1 MMREYTMM
9 RVRIL
14 LLLLLLGISVHS
26 VAQSLVVTQAFQEV
40 PNTTVLSA
48 YGDKFA
54 KWQKPA
60 LDDTFPFV
68 LIRVGLDGSTE
79 EIAQAKQMLG
89 LNMGTQTA
97 VEAID
102 RSTNDELL
110 FLIPKRARRIEI
122 QCGDG
127 CASQIL
133 FDNATLTSNKV
144 YYGRV
149 HYVPMADIPGQIMQT
164 RQKFQL
170 SVSPSN
176 AIVEVFVDGKREFW
190 PVHQGVA
197 TKMINC
203 GNYRYRIT
211 AKNYYPEESSMIVMP
226 HSTELQVSLRPK
238 FGWLSVDGDTQIYGA
253 HVYAINIE
261 TEEISLLGNIPLQR
275 VELNPGRYALVILQE
290 KYKEY
295 NATVTI
301 REAENTAIRPVLA
314 SNYSSVTLSTTP
326 MAEIYIDGNK
336 VGKGEWHGTLEYGT
350 YRVETRQQSHHSAFT
365 DITIS
370 AGDANVAYTL
380 NNPTP
385 LYGTL
390 IVDGNPADAMIWIDN
405 EQKGITPMV
414 FNRILVGEHKVRIAK
429 DGFTFSEQL
438 VAIEDGQDKYLSY
451 TLNQADGVVHTN
463 MPTLSL
469 SNSETHSFHVKDIT
483 FTMVKVKAGT
493 FIMGATE
500 EQREDM
506 NDNEIPIH
514 QVSVSDFYMGQT
526 EVTQAL
532 WQAVMGD
539 NPSAFPSNPSN
550 PVENISWEDC
560 QTFVR
565 KLNQLTG
572 QSFRLPTEAEWEFA
586 ARGGADTID
595 YVYAGDN
602 IPNNVAWHVD
612 NSMATTHIV
621 ATKSPNQL
629 GLYDMSG
636 NVCEWC
642 QDWYGTYE
650 MSNQKDPQ
658 GPANGSYKVYRGGSW
673 YFDARYAR
681 VSQRNYHTPT
691 FSNYNIGLR
700 LALTT
705 ISTEQVSM
713 AQGERKEPVAPAM
726 TDSANIVEVAGVSF
740 SMIPVEGG
748 TFMMGATP
756 EQGADALG
764 GERPTRKITLSNYS
778 ISQTEV
784 TQALWQ
790 AVMGTNPSADTTY
803 SINPVTNVS
812 WEDCQ
817 RFITKL
823 NELTQQHFRLPTEA
837 EWEYAA
843 RGGQLTTKTKFAGS
857 NDVHEVAW
865 NAENSERQVQPIGQ
879 KQPNQLGIYDMSGN
893 VREWC
898 QDWFGAYEGDA
909 LNNPKGPQVG
919 VYRVTR
925 GGSAMLPSRMNR
937 VSSRDGYAVADAF
950 ADLGFR
956 LVRSEN
962 EYEHIPVKKVEV
974 NRKEPTLRFEIR
986 NVSFTMVKV
995 PSGSFVM
1002 GATEEQGTEVYD
1014 WEKPKHYVTLGD
1026 YYIGQ
1031 TEVTQD
1037 LWKAVMG
1044 VDTVPCAFQ
1053 NAPTNPME
1061 NISWEDC
1068 QIFIQRLNKLTGV
1081 TFRLPTEAEWEF
1093 AARGGTNTKGTKCAG
1108 ADKPDDVAWFRD
1120 NSLLTTHPVGLK
1132 LPNEL
1137 GLYDMNGNVWEWCQD
1152 WYADYDATSQINPT
1166 GPAESETHL
1175 RVIRGGSWAFNA
1187 NNCRV
1192 SVRHGQVDTE
1202 RKIDI
1207 GFRLAL

>member
-1 MMREYTMM
+1 MMRE
-9 RVRIL
+9 RIL
-14 LLLLLLGISVHS
+14 LLLLLFGVSIHAF
-26 VAQSLVVTQAFQEV
+26 AQSLVITQPFQEV
-40 PNTTVLSA
+40 PNTTVLDV

-68 LIRVGLDGSTE
+68 LIRVGLDGSTD

-127 CASQIL
+127 CASQTI
-133 FDNATLTSNKV
+133 FDNASLTSNKV

-164 RQKFQL
+164 KQKFQL
-170 SVSPSN
+170 SVSPSS

-190 PVHQGVA
+190 PVEHGVA

-203 GNYRYRIT
+203 GNYRYRIS

-238 FGWLSVDGDTQIYGA
+238 FGWLSVDGDAQIYGA
-253 HVYAINIE
+253 QVYAINME
-261 TEEISLLGNIPLQR
+261 TEEISMLGAIPLQR
-275 VELNPGRYALVILQE
+275 VELNTGRYSLVILRE

-295 NATVTI
+295 HATITI
-301 REAENTAIRPVLA
+301 REAENAAIRPVMQP
-314 SNYSSVTLSTTP
+314 NYSTVTLTASP
-326 MAEIYIDGNK
+326 MADIYIDGNK
-336 VGKGEWHGTLEYGT
+336 VGKGEWNGTLEYGT
-350 YRVETRQQSHHSAFT
+350 YLVETRQQSHHSAVT
-365 DITIS
+365 NITIS

-390 IVDGNPADAMIWIDN
+390 IVDGSPVDAMIWIDN
-405 EQKGITPMV
+405 EQKGTTPMV
-414 FNRILVGEHKVRIAK
+414 FNKILVGEHKVRIAK
-429 DGFTFSEQL
+429 DGFTYNDQL

-451 TLNQADGVVHTN
+451 TLNQADGLVHTN
-463 MPTLSL
+463 MPTLALPS
-469 SNSETHSFHVKDIT
+469 SETHSFAVKDVT

-493 FIMGATE
+493 FIMGATT

-514 QVSVSDFYMGQT
+514 QVSISDFYIGQT

-532 WQAVMGD
+532 WQAVMGN
-539 NPSAFPSNPSN
+539 NPSSFPSNPSN
-550 PVENISWEDC
+550 PVENVSWDDC
-560 QTFVR
+560 QVFVR

-572 QSFRLPTEAEWEFA
+572 QSFRLPTEAEWEYA
-586 ARGGADTID
+586 ARGGADTVS
-595 YVYAGDN
+595 YKYSGDS
-602 IPNNVAWHVD
+602 IPNNVAWFVG
-612 NSMATTHIV
+612 NSLQTTHIV
-621 ATKSPNQL
+621 AMKNPNQL

-642 QDWYGTYE
+642 QDWYGNYE
-650 MSNQKDPQ
+650 ISNQKDPQ

-700 LALTT
+700 LALTN
-705 ISTEQVSM
+705 ISHEQV
-713 AQGERKEPVAPAM
+713 PVAQAEHTTPVSPIM

-740 SMIPVEGG
+740 GMVPVEGG
-748 TFMMGATP
+748 TFVMGGTT
-756 EQGADALG
+756 EQGADALV
-764 GERPTRKITLSNYS
+764 GERPTRKITLSNYA

-803 SINPVTNVS
+803 NINPVTNVT

-817 RFITKL
+817 LFVAKL
-823 NELTQQHFRLPTEA
+823 NELTQQQFRLPTEA

-843 RGGQLTTKTKFAGS
+843 RGGKNMSKTKFAGS
-857 NDVHEVAW
+857 DNVNDVAW
-865 NAENSERQVQPIGQ
+865 NAENSEREVQPVGQ
-879 KQPNQLGIYDMSGN
+879 KKPNQLGLYDMSGN

-898 QDWFGAYEGDA
+898 QDWFGVYEGDM
-909 LNNPKGPQVG
+909 LTNPQGPETG

-937 VSSRDGYAVADAF
+937 VSYRDGYAVGEAF

-956 LVRSEN
+956 LVRVANELEN
-962 EYEHIPVKKVEV
+962 IPVKKVEI
-974 NRKEPTLRFEIR
+974 NMKDPTLRFEVR
-986 NVSFTMVKV
+986 DVSFTMVKV

-1002 GATEEQGTEVYD
+1002 GATAEQGMETYD
-1014 WEKPKHYVTLGD
+1014 WEKPKHYVTVGD
-1026 YYIGQ
+1026 YYIGR
-1031 TEVTQD
+1031 TEVTQA
-1037 LWKAVMG
+1037 LWKAVM
-1044 VDTVPCAFQ
+1044 DSVPSIFQ
-1053 NAPTNPME
+1053 NDLTNPVE
-1061 NISWEDC
+1061 NVSWEDC
-1068 QIFIQRLNKLTGV
+1068 QVFIKRLNMLTGA
-1081 TFRLPTEAEWEF
+1081 TFRLPTEAEWEY
-1093 AARGGTNTKGTKCAG
+1093 AARGGTSSKNTKCAG
-1108 ADKPDDVAWFRD
+1108 NDKPDDVAWYKA
-1120 NSLLTTHPVGLK
+1120 NSLKSTHPVGLK

-1152 WYADYDATSQINPT
+1152 WFGYYEAASQINPT
-1166 GPAESETHL
+1166 GPEEGADNQ
-1175 RVIRGGSWAFNA
+1175 RVIRGGSWAYDIM
-1187 NNCRV
+1187 NCRI
-1192 SVRHGQVDTE
+1192 SVRHGQEATV
-1202 RKIDI
+1202 RKMDI